1 MTVTSTNYSSLDEVW
16 GETFNPT
23 QKPKKEK
30 KKKVHDPICELY
42 EMGNNNGYGDND
54 IVSYANNY
62 FEKYDKTPYQRSM
75 NNDRTQPDD
84 VLPGHSGQSMQ
95 SRQDRE
101 RPVREVAISN
111 DRSVYDV
118 SEEDDIVERT
128 KPARKEAFQQ
138 SLPTRYFVD
147 KPQHSNKSNKHHVE
161 DSDDDDVETSPSNGF
176 AFIDLILYII
186 SGIIL
191 IFVMEQ
197 FVKIGLL
204 LQ

>member
-16 GETFNPT
+16 GESFNPS
-23 QKPKKEK
+23 QKPKKDK

-42 EMGNNNGYGDND
+42 EMGNNNGYNDND

-75 NNDRTQPDD
+75 NNDRTQHDE
-84 VLPGHSGQSMQ
+84 VLP
-95 SRQDRE
+95 RQDRE
-101 RPVREVAISN
+101 KPVREVAISSTR
-111 DRSVYDV
+111 DVYDV
-118 SEEDDIVERT
+118 SDEDDIVE
-128 KPARKEAFQQ
+128 RKEAFQQ

-147 KPQHSNKSNKHHVE
+147 KNQHSNKKPKHYVE
-161 DSDDDDVETSPSNGF
+161 ENDDDEVETSPSNGF

-191 IFVMEQ
+191 IFMMEQ

>member
-16 GETFNPT
+16 GESFNPS
-23 QKPKKEK
+23 QKPKKDK

-42 EMGNNNGYGDND
+42 EMGNNNGYNDND

-75 NNDRTQPDD
+75 NNDRTQHDE
-84 VLPGHSGQSMQ
+84 VLP
-95 SRQDRE
+95 RQDRE
-101 RPVREVAISN
+101 KPVREVAISSTR
-111 DRSVYDV
+111 DAYDV
-118 SEEDDIVERT
+118 SDEDDTVE
-128 KPARKEAFQQ
+128 RKEAFQQ

-147 KPQHSNKSNKHHVE
+147 KTQHSNKKQKHYVE
-161 DSDDDDVETSPSNGF
+161 ESDDDEVEASPSNGF

-191 IFVMEQ
+191 IFMMEQ